1 MFVQE
6 KFAYDGAF
14 VIPPDR
20 GFYQRP
26 IATLDFESLYPSIMR
41 AHNLCYSTVRFRKES
56 ASLVIPNQSNS
67 DVALD
72 AKLVAE
78 VDTERTPA
86 GHEFVRA
93 TTRRG
98 VLPDILTGL
107 LAARKKVKNEMKTID
122 DPSVYKQRDCLQLAL
137 KVFFFDFCASHGYPG
152 FF

>member
-1 MFVQE
+1 M
-6 KFAYDGAF
+6 
-14 VIPPDR
+14 
-20 GFYQRP
+20 
-26 IATLDFESLYPSIMR
+26 
-41 AHNLCYSTVRFRKES
+41 
-56 ASLVIPNQSNS
+56 VIPNQSNS